1 MSKTLNDLRDY
12 AISRGMCERNIERLI
27 DETETDDK
35 GNVLY
40 FEDICFGIDCEV
52 EY

>member
-12 AISRGMCERNIERLI
+12 ARSRGMSERNIERLI
-27 DETETDDK
+27 DETDTDGK

-52 EY
+52 EN